1 MLGIV
6 WGLEKFNHYVFGRS
20 IKVQTDHKPLVS
32 ITRKNLVNATP
43 RLARMLIHTQPYNI
57 DVEYVPGKQIQ
68 LADALS
74 RITPLDRKAVVGL
87 DLSVH
92 EVRAYLNASTSCMS
106 DIHEMINKDPEL
118 CMLRDTITE
127 GWPEFRHDCP
137 SILQPYWNYRD
148 ELAVEDGLP
157 LKGTKLII
165 PKQMQPEVLNQI
177 HSGHLGI
184 EKCRLRART
193 TVFWNGLHK
202 DIEELVLKCSTCQR
216 HQASQ
221 PKE

>member
-1 MLGIV
+1 
-6 WGLEKFNHYVFGRS
+6 
-20 IKVQTDHKPLVS
+20 
-32 ITRKNLVNATP
+32 
-43 RLARMLIHTQPYNI
+43 
-57 DVEYVPGKQIQ
+57 
-68 LADALS
+68 
-74 RITPLDRKAVVGL
+74 
-87 DLSVH
+87 
-92 EVRAYLNASTSCMS
+92 MS
-106 DIHEMINKDPEL
+106 DIREMINKDPEL

-127 GWPEFRHDCP
+127 GWPELRHDCP

-148 ELAVEDGLP
+148 ELAVEDGLL

-184 EKCRLRART
+184 EKCCLRART

-202 DIEELVLKCSTCQR
+202 DIEELVSKCSTCQR

-221 PKE
+221 PKEQLLPRDVPPSAWHTIATDLFTWQ